1 MLSSIIRG
9 LILPIVL
16 AAGAAHAQGY
26 PAKPVHLVAPST
38 PGGSVDIV
46 ARMVGQRLG
55 DRLGRQFVIDNRP
68 GAGNNIGADYVAKS
82 PPDGYTLLLGSS
94 PVLAANTHLYSKM
107 PFDPIRDFA
116 PVILIARQPN
126 VLVVNPSLPAASVP
140 EFIALARSRPQKL
153 TFGSGGVGSSQHIAA
168 ELFTMSTGIG
178 LVHVPYKGGGQAL
191 VDLLGGQIDLMFDT
205 APTALPH
212 IKGGK
217 LRALAVTTANRF
229 GLLPAVPTLAES
241 GMPGFDFGGF
251 LGLVAPAGTPAE
263 VVAKLNGEIQ
273 AALNA
278 DLRAKLTDMGLDVAG
293 GTPEQF
299 AAFMREESAKYA
311 RIVKEA
317 RIQPQ

>member
-9 LILPIVL
+9 LVLPIIV

-217 LRALAVTTANRF
+217 LRALAVTTGNRF
-229 GLLPAVPTLAES
+229 GLLPSVPTLAES

-251 LGLVAPAGTPAE
+251 LGLVAPAGTPAD

-278 DLRAKLTDMGLDVAG
+278 DLRARLTDMGLDVAG